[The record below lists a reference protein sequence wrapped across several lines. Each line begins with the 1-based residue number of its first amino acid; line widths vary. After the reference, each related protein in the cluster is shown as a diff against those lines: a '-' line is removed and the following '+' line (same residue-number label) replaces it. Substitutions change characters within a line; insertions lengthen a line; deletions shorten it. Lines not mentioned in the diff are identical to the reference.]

1 MRKILS
7 ICLLLIAV
15 VAQAQIQEP
24 VKFKSELKTLAAGE
38 AEIVF
43 TATIDKWSFLGYL
56 QCREDIRCYSCRKVA
71 AERKRNSFL

>member
-24 VKFKSELKTLAAGE
+24 VKFKSELKTLVAGE

-43 TATIDKWSFLGYL
+43 TATIDKGWHGIFYRPG
-56 QCREDIRCYSCRKVA
+56 
-71 AERKRNSFL
+71 

>member
-24 VKFKSELKTLAAGE
+24 VKFKSELAREKPPSYVKSLKACRQVKWYCYRKTL
-38 AEIVF
+38 
-43 TATIDKWSFLGYL
+43 TIRTVAMYL
-56 QCREDIRCYSCRKVA
+56 
-71 AERKRNSFL
+71 

>member
-24 VKFKSELKTLAAGE
+24 VKFKSELKTLAAGD
-38 AEIVF
+38 IVF
-43 TATIDKWSFLGYL
+43 
-56 QCREDIRCYSCRKVA
+56 
-71 AERKRNSFL
+71 

>member
-24 VKFKSELKTLAAGE
+24 VKFKSELKTLAAN
-38 AEIVF
+38 
-43 TATIDKWSFLGYL
+43 SLYL
-56 QCREDIRCYSCRKVA
+56 SKIPTFSA
-71 AERKRNSFL
+71 